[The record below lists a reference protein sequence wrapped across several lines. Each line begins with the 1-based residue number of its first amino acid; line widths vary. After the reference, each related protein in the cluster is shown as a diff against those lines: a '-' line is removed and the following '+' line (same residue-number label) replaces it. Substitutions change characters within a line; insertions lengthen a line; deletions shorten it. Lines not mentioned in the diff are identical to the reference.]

1 VQKKLLILL
10 SLSLLPLVLLAQE
23 QVKIRVHADE
33 PSGGLKPVWAYFG
46 HDEPNYT
53 YSEDGQNLLRELAGI
68 SKFPIHI
75 RTHNLLTTGDAKPAL
90 KWGSTNAYTE
100 DAAGNPMYNWTT
112 LDKIFDAYRDNGIT
126 PFVEIGFMPEAL
138 STHPEPYRHH
148 WPKGPLYTG
157 WSYPPKDYGKWEQ
170 LIYRWVQH
178 AVHRY
183 GRQEVES
190 WDWEV
195 WNEPNGGH
203 GYWHGSVEEY
213 CRLYDYTA
221 EAVKRALPSAR
232 VGGPATTGPAGAEA
246 AEFLRNFLTHCVQGR
261 NYATGKTG
269 SPLDFISFH
278 AKGRTRFLRG
288 YVRMNIGQ
296 NLRDIND
303 GFAIVASYPKLRD
316 LPVVMSESDPEGCAA
331 CPAATHPENGYR
343 NTPQYASYEAD
354 LLLGSLALAR
364 KYRTHLQGAVTWA
377 FVFPGQPYF
386 AGFRSLATHSVD
398 KPVMQVF
405 RMFGLMEGERIKAAS
420 SGALSLDSILNSS
433 VRESDDVNVLATR
446 GRNKVSVLVWNYNDE
461 AISDD
466 TVPIDLS
473 IDGLSGSPSKA
484 LLQHYRIDNQHSD
497 SYTAWQG
504 MGAPQNPTAGQGSRL
519 RAAGQLQL
527 LQSPQWVKASAD
539 KVEIRFTLPPQGV
552 SLVQLS
558 W

>member
-1 VQKKLLILL
+1 MQKKLLILL